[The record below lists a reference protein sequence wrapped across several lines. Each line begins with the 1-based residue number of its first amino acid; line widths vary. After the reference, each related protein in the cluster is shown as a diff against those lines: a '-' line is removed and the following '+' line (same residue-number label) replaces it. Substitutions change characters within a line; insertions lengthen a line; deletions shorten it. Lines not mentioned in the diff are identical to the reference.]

1 MPEHHAQTPPIRT
14 ALITGAGSGIGRAL
28 AVRLAT
34 EHFGLILL
42 GRDEQSLKETAALLG
57 TGAKTH
63 ILCADVGEPSR
74 AKQIIAE
81 AIGTFGS
88 LDVLVNNAGYAPLLP
103 IHASTPEALQAIYNV
118 NALGPAALIAA
129 IWPHFVDRRGGTI
142 VCTSTLGTRDP
153 FPGFFGYA
161 AAKSAIDSMVRSCA
175 IEGRAHGIRAFS
187 VAPGAVETPMLR
199 ANFSTDR
206 IPTSATMSP
215 EFVAEVMAE
224 CILGQ
229 RDDRNGQTIY
239 LSAERGI
246 E

>member
-1 MPEHHAQTPPIRT
+1 M
-14 ALITGAGSGIGRAL
+14 
-28 AVRLAT
+28 RLAA
-34 EHFGLILL
+34 ERFGLILL
-42 GRDEQSLKETAALLG
+42 GRDQQKLKETAALLG
-57 TGAKTH
+57 TQAKAH

-81 AIGTFGS
+81 AIGAFGT

-103 IHASTPEALQAIYNV
+103 IDASIPGALQRIYNV
-118 NALGPAALIAA
+118 NAIGPAALIAA
-129 IWPHFVDRRGGTI
+129 AWPHFLDRKNGVV

-153 FPGFFGYA
+153 FAGFFGYA

-199 ANFSTDR
+199 ANFSADR
-206 IPTSATMSP
+206 IPTSATMTP
-215 EFVAEVMAE
+215 AFVAEVMAE
-224 CILGQ
+224 CILGR

-239 LSAERGI
+239 LSAEHGI